1 MSKSN
6 IESLDINSNPLP
18 TAQEKKERSLKDI
31 YCLSGLGAD
40 KRVFQKL
47 KFQGYQPVHIQWLE
61 PEDKE
66 DITTY
71 AKRLI
76 PQIKS
81 DSPILIG
88 LSFGGIIAVEI
99 AKQIPTEKVILISSI
114 KSKQENPF
122 YFKIWRWF
130 PIHRLLP
137 IRVMLWVSKILV
149 GWFFSLQNLDERQLL
164 NQIILEMNGK
174 LLKWSINQ
182 IVIWRNQ
189 LVPPNLYQ
197 INGDRDRIFPA
208 RFIEENYTIEHGGHL
223 MIMNQAESVSQLIQK
238 IIET

>member
-6 IESLDINSNPLP
+6 IESLDLNSNPLP

-47 KFQGYQPVHIQWLE
+47 RFQGYQPIHIQWLE
-61 PEDKE
+61 PESKE
-66 DITTY
+66 DITAY

-99 AKQIPTEKVILISSI
+99 AKQIPTQKVILISSI

-137 IRVMLWVSKILV
+137 IRVMLWLSKTLV

-164 NQIILEMNGK
+164 NEIIIEMNGK

-182 IVIWRNQ
+182 IVVWRNE
-189 LVPPNLYQ
+189 LVPPNVYQ